1 MARPRVYTNEQL
13 IAGLT
18 ETKGLVYLAARKIGC
33 GVDTIY
39 RRARTSKDVAAV
51 IRQQRGE
58 LLDTAE
64 LSLYNAILRGE
75 AWAVSLALKTLG
87 KDRGYQEAVQLE
99 GGGRPLQVVLTRD
112 ENFYSNKDRLEQLA
126 ETNGETS

>member
-13 IAGLT
+13 IAALT
-18 ETKGLVYLAARKIGC
+18 ETKGLVYLAAKRIGC

-58 LLDTAE
+58 LVDTAE
-64 LSLYNAILRGE
+64 LGLYNAILQGDP
-75 AWAVSLALKTLG
+75 WAITLVLKTLG
-87 KDRGYQEAVQLE
+87 KDRGYREAIQLE
-99 GGGRPLQVVLTRD
+99 GGERPLEVRLIRDPDFYGTRD
-112 ENFYSNKDRLEQLA
+112 RLQQL
-126 ETNGETS
+126 TDNGEAP